1 MGKEIKKPKEE
12 KKPKKGYFTESEW
25 AEIQDAMKE
34 EGYKSFSDY
43 TLNMVRSRRERT
55 DAEQRRKQIFNY
67 HHARIHTLHNM
78 LMTNI
83 EPRKAID
90 EIMMEV
96 DKLCR
101 ELV

>member
-1 MGKEIKKPKEE
+1 MKTENKTQST
-12 KKPKKGYFTESEW
+12 KKPKKGFFLPEELM
-25 AEIQDAMKE
+25 EIQHAMAE
-34 EGYKSFSDY
+34 EGFDSFSDY
-43 TLNMVRSRRERT
+43 VMNMTRTRRQIT

-67 HHARIHTLHNM
+67 HHARMHTLHNM

>member
-1 MGKEIKKPKEE
+1 METKSKTQLT
-12 KKPKKGYFTESEW
+12 KKPKKGYFTLEERE
-25 AEIQDAMKE
+25 EIHQAMAE
-34 EGYKSFSDY
+34 EGFDSFSEY
-43 TLNMVRSRRERT
+43 VLNMTRTRRQIN
-55 DAEQRRKQIFNY
+55 DSEQRRKQVFNY
-67 HHARIHTLHNM
+67 HHARMHTLHNM

-83 EPRKAID
+83 ETRKVID